1 MHKGD
6 NEKKYYI
13 ETQGCQMNEY
23 DSDKMKDLL
32 SQNLGF
38 QSTKNKEEADILI
51 VNTCSIREKA
61 QEKVFSLLGNWR
73 KLKKNKPD
81 LVIGVAGCVASQ
93 ESDEI
98 SQRAPYVDMV
108 IGPQTIHRLP
118 EIYEKSLESKKTI
131 VDVEFPLIEKF
142 DNLPKNSQSKFSEYV
157 TIMEGCSKYCSYC
170 VVPYTRGTEVSR
182 PLKDIIDEVNN
193 LVENGTKE
201 IILLGQNVNAY
212 FYENEKGDIIN
223 FGLLLFYLSRNKG
236 IKRIRYTTS
245 HPNNFDEQTYLAY
258 EKLPQL
264 VSHLHLPI
272 QSGSDKVLAAMKRGY
287 TVLEYKSVIRKLKKA
302 RPDITFS
309 SDFIV
314 GFPGETE
321 DDFLKTIDL
330 IKDIEFDQSYS
341 FIYSKRPGTPAA
353 SLEDNTP
360 YSVKKE
366 RLKFLQETIN
376 SLSKNRSKSIIG
388 EKAEVLVEGV
398 SSKFENMVTGRTTNN
413 KIVNIP
419 GHNKLVGELLNIQIT
434 DFNNKSL
441 KGEILTNY

>member
-1 MHKGD
+1 MK
-6 NEKKYYI
+6 KKYYI

-73 KLKKNKPD
+73 KLKKNKPE

-321 DDFLKTIDL
+321 DDFLKTINL

-419 GHNKLVGELLNIQIT
+419 GHNKLVGEILNIQIT

>member
-1 MHKGD
+1 MK
-6 NEKKYYI
+6 KKYYI

-32 SQNLGF
+32 SLNLGF

-73 KLKKNKPD
+73 KLKKNNPD

-118 EIYEKSLESKKTI
+118 EIYKKSLESKKTI

-258 EKLPQL
+258 KKLPQL

-388 EKAEVLVEGV
+388 QKAEVLVEGV

>member
-1 MHKGD
+1 MK
-6 NEKKYYI
+6 KKYFI

-32 SQNLGF
+32 SKEMDFEN
-38 QSTKNKEEADILI
+38 TNNKEDADILI

-61 QEKVFSLLGNWR
+61 QEKVFSLLGKWR
-73 KLKKNKPD
+73 KLKNKKPD

-93 ESDEI
+93 ESTAI
-98 SQRAPYVDMV
+98 TSRAPYVDMV

-118 EIYEKSLESKKTI
+118 KIYEQSLKSKSTI
-131 VDVEFPLIEKF
+131 IDVEFPLIEKF
-142 DNLPKNSQSKFSEYV
+142 DNLPRLSNSKFSEFV

-182 PLKDIIDEVNN
+182 PLNDILKEIEN

-201 IILLGQNVNAY
+201 ITLLGQNVNAY
-212 FYENEKGDIIN
+212 FYKDKEGNIVN
-223 FGLLLFYLSRNKG
+223 FGLLLFYIARDKR

-258 EKLPQL
+258 EKIPQL

-287 TVLEYKSVIRKLKKA
+287 TVLEYKSVIRKLRKA

-321 DDFLKTIDL
+321 KDFMKTIDI
-330 IKDIEFDQSYS
+330 IKEVNFDQSYS
-341 FIYSKRPGTPAA
+341 FIYSKRPGTPASA
-353 SLEDNTP
+353 IEDNI
-360 YSVKKE
+360 SLKEKKE
-366 RLKFLQETIN
+366 RLNFLQETIN
-376 SLSKNRSKSIIG
+376 QLSKNKSKSILGVKEEI
-388 EKAEVLVEGV
+388 LVEGV
-398 SSKFENMVTGRTTNN
+398 SSKYNNMVTGRTKNN
-413 KIVNIP
+413 KIISIP
-419 GHNKLVGELLNIQIT
+419 GNKNLIGEILDIKITELN
-434 DFNNKSL
+434 NRSL
-441 KGEILTNY
+441 KGEVFEK

>member
-1 MHKGD
+1 MK
-6 NEKKYYI
+6 KKYYI

-212 FYENEKGDIIN
+212 FYKNEKGDIIN

-258 EKLPQL
+258 EKIPQL

-302 RPDITFS
+302 RADITFS

-321 DDFLKTIDL
+321 DDFLKTI
-330 IKDIEFDQSYS
+330 
-341 FIYSKRPGTPAA
+341 
-353 SLEDNTP
+353 
-360 YSVKKE
+360 
-366 RLKFLQETIN
+366 
-376 SLSKNRSKSIIG
+376 
-388 EKAEVLVEGV
+388 
-398 SSKFENMVTGRTTNN
+398 
-413 KIVNIP
+413 VN
-419 GHNKLVGELLNIQIT
+419 
-434 DFNNKSL
+434 FF
-441 KGEILTNY
+441 

>member
-1 MHKGD
+1 MK
-6 NEKKYYI
+6 KKYYI

-23 DSDKMKDLL
+23 DSNKMKDLL
-32 SQNLGF
+32 SNEMDF
-38 QSTKNKEEADILI
+38 IDTDNKEDADILI

-61 QEKVFSLLGNWR
+61 QEKVFSLLGKWR
-73 KLKKNKPD
+73 KLKIKNPD

-98 SQRAPYVDMV
+98 SSRAPYVDMV

-118 EIYEKSLESKKTI
+118 SLYKKSLDSKKTI

-142 DNLPKNSQSKFSEYV
+142 DNLPSTSESKFSEFV

-182 PLKDIIDEVNN
+182 PVNDIIQEINN
-193 LVENGTKE
+193 LVKNGTKE
-201 IILLGQNVNAY
+201 IVLLGQNVNAY
-212 FYENEKGDIIN
+212 YYEDEKGNIIN
-223 FGLLLFYLSRNKG
+223 FGLLLFYISRNKD

-245 HPNNFDEQTYLAY
+245 HPNNFDDQTYLAY
-258 EKLPQL
+258 KKIPQL

-272 QSGSDKVLAAMKRGY
+272 QSGSDKILAAMKRGY

-309 SDFIV
+309 SDFII

-321 DDFLKTIDL
+321 DDFLKTIEL
-330 IKDIEFDQSYS
+330 IKEIDYDQSYS

-353 SLEDNTP
+353 SLQDNI
-360 YSVKKE
+360 SMEVKKE
-366 RLKFLQETIN
+366 RLSFLQETIN
-376 SLSKNRSKSIIG
+376 TLSKNKSKNILG
-388 EKAEVLVEGV
+388 KQVEVLVEGT
-398 SSKFENMVTGRTTNN
+398 SSKYRNMVLGRTKNN
-413 KIVNIP
+413 KVINIP
-419 GHNKLVGELLNIQIT
+419 GSKDMIGKILKIEITEL
-434 DFNNKSL
+434 DNKSL
-441 KGEILTNY
+441 KGELLVN

>member
-1 MHKGD
+1 MK
-6 NEKKYYI
+6 KKYYI

-23 DSDKMKDLL
+23 DSNKMKDLL
-32 SQNLGF
+32 SNEMDF
-38 QSTKNKEEADILI
+38 IDTDTKEDADILI

-61 QEKVFSLLGNWR
+61 QEKVFSLLGKWR
-73 KLKKNKPD
+73 KLKIKNPD

-98 SQRAPYVDMV
+98 SSRAPYVDMV

-118 EIYEKSLESKKTI
+118 SLYKRSLDSKKTI

-142 DNLPKNSQSKFSEYV
+142 DNLPSTSESKFSEFV

-182 PLKDIIDEVNN
+182 PVNDIIQEINN
-193 LVENGTKE
+193 LVKNGTKE
-201 IILLGQNVNAY
+201 IVLLGQNVNAY
-212 FYENEKGDIIN
+212 YYEDEKGNIIN
-223 FGLLLFYLSRNKG
+223 FGLLLFYISRNKD

-245 HPNNFDEQTYLAY
+245 HPNNFDDQTYLAY
-258 EKLPQL
+258 KKIPQL

-272 QSGSDKVLAAMKRGY
+272 QSGSDKILAAMKRGY

-309 SDFIV
+309 SDFII

-321 DDFLKTIDL
+321 DDFLKTIEL
-330 IKDIEFDQSYS
+330 IKEIDYDQSYS

-353 SLEDNTP
+353 SLQDNI
-360 YSVKKE
+360 SMEVKKE
-366 RLKFLQETIN
+366 RLSFLQETIN
-376 SLSKNRSKSIIG
+376 TLSKNKSKNILG
-388 EKAEVLVEGV
+388 KQVEVLVEGT
-398 SSKFENMVTGRTTNN
+398 SSKYRNMVLGRTKNN
-413 KIVNIP
+413 KVINIP
-419 GHNKLVGELLNIQIT
+419 GSKDMIGKILKIEITEL
-434 DFNNKSL
+434 DNKSL
-441 KGEILTNY
+441 KGELLVN

>member
-1 MHKGD
+1 MK
-6 NEKKYYI
+6 KKYYI

-38 QSTKNKEEADILI
+38 QITKNKEEADILI

-73 KLKKNKPD
+73 KLKKNKPE
-81 LVIGVAGCVASQ
+81 LIIGVAGCVASQ

-142 DNLPKNSQSKFSEYV
+142 DNLPKNTQSKFSEYV

-182 PLKDIIDEVNN
+182 PLKDIINEVNN

-330 IKDIEFDQSYS
+330 IKNIEFDQSYS

>member
-1 MHKGD
+1 MK
-6 NEKKYYI
+6 KKYYI

>member
-1 MHKGD
+1 
-6 NEKKYYI
+6 
-13 ETQGCQMNEY
+13 
-23 DSDKMKDLL
+23 
-32 SQNLGF
+32 
-38 QSTKNKEEADILI
+38 
-51 VNTCSIREKA
+51 
-61 QEKVFSLLGNWR
+61 
-73 KLKKNKPD
+73 
-81 LVIGVAGCVASQ
+81 
-93 ESDEI
+93 
-98 SQRAPYVDMV
+98 MV

>member
-1 MHKGD
+1 MK
-6 NEKKYYI
+6 KKYYI

-182 PLKDIIDEVNN
+182 PLEDIIDEVNN

>member
-1 MHKGD
+1 MK
-6 NEKKYYI
+6 KKYYI

-73 KLKKNKPD
+73 KLKKKNPN

-302 RPDITFS
+302 RPNITFS

>member
-1 MHKGD
+1 MT
-6 NEKKYYI
+6 KKYYI

-32 SQNLGF
+32 SKNMGF
-38 QSTKNKEEADILI
+38 ESTYIKEEADVLI

-61 QEKVFSLLGNWR
+61 QEKVFSLLGQWR
-73 KLKKNKPD
+73 KLKDKKPD

-93 ESDEI
+93 ESNEI
-98 SQRAPYVDMV
+98 SSRAPYVDMV

-118 EIYEKSLESKKTI
+118 DIYKNSLKSKKTL

-142 DNLPKNSQSKFSEYV
+142 DNLPKANKSKFSEYV

-182 PLKDIIDEVNN
+182 PLNDILREINN
-193 LVENGTKE
+193 LVANGTKE

-212 FYENEKGDIIN
+212 YFEDNKGNIIN
-223 FGLLLFYLSRNKG
+223 FGLLLFYIARNKG

-245 HPNNFDEQTYLAY
+245 HPNNFDEQIFLAY
-258 EKLPQL
+258 KKIPEL

-272 QSGSDKVLAAMKRGY
+272 QSGSDRVLSAMKRGY
-287 TVLEYKSVIRKLKKA
+287 TVLEYKSVIKKLRKI
-302 RPDITFS
+302 RPDMTFS

-321 DDFLKTIDL
+321 EDFNKTIKL
-330 IKDIEFDQSYS
+330 IKDIEFEQSYS

-353 SLEDNTP
+353 SLEDNTS
-360 YSVKKE
+360 YAEKKD
-366 RLKFLQETIN
+366 RLSYLQETIN
-376 SLSKNRSKSIIG
+376 KLSKSRSKKVVGKKVEI
-388 EKAEVLVEGV
+388 LVEGI
-398 SSKFENMVTGRTTNN
+398 SSKYSNMVNGRTTNN
-413 KIVNIP
+413 KIITVP
-419 GHNKLVGELLNIQIT
+419 GDKDLVGRLLDVKVIELK
-434 DFNNKSL
+434 NKSL
-441 KGEILTNY
+441 KGKILAA

>member
-1 MHKGD
+1 MK
-6 NEKKYYI
+6 KKYYI

-73 KLKKNKPD
+73 KLKKNKPE

-193 LVENGTKE
+193 LVESGTKE

-321 DDFLKTIDL
+321 DDFLKTIEL

>member
-1 MHKGD
+1 MK
-6 NEKKYYI
+6 KKYYI

-32 SQNLGF
+32 SEQMNF
-38 QSTKNKEEADILI
+38 EKTQNKEEADVLI

-73 KLKKNKPD
+73 KLKNKNPD

-93 ESDEI
+93 ESDSI
-98 SQRAPYVDMV
+98 TSRAPYVDMI

-118 EIYEKSLESKKTI
+118 EIYKKSIESKNTV
-131 VDVEFPLIEKF
+131 VDVEFPMVEKF
-142 DNLPKNSQSKFSEYV
+142 DNLPTVSESKFSEFV

-170 VVPYTRGTEVSR
+170 VVPYTRGTEISR
-182 PLKDIIDEVNN
+182 PINDILKEIDS
-193 LVENGTKE
+193 LVEKGTKE

-212 FYENEKGDIIN
+212 FYEDEKGNIIN
-223 FGLLLFYLSRNKG
+223 FGLLLFYICRNKG

-245 HPNNFDEQTYLAY
+245 HPNNFDDQIFTAY

-287 TVLEYKSVIRKLKKA
+287 TVLEYKSVIKKLKKV
-302 RPDITFS
+302 RPDMTFS

-321 DDFLKTIDL
+321 EDFLKTIDL
-330 IKDIEFDQSYS
+330 IKEIEFDQSYS

-353 SLEDNTP
+353 TLKDDISEAE
-360 YSVKKE
+360 KKD
-366 RLKFLQETIN
+366 RLNYLKETIN
-376 SLSKNRSKSIIG
+376 ILSKKRSRSIIG
-388 EKAEVLVEGV
+388 EKTEILVEGV
-398 SSKFENMVTGRTTNN
+398 SGKFNNMVTGRTKNN
-413 KIVNIP
+413 KIINIP
-419 GHNKLVGELLNIQIT
+419 GKNNLIGELIKVQIT
-434 DFNNKSL
+434 EFNNKSL
-441 KGEILTNY
+441 KGEILTT

>member
-1 MHKGD
+1 MK
-6 NEKKYYI
+6 KKYYI

-38 QSTKNKEEADILI
+38 QSTKIKEEADILI

-73 KLKKNKPD
+73 KLKKNKPE

-142 DNLPKNSQSKFSEYV
+142 DNLPKNTQSKFSEYV

-182 PLKDIIDEVNN
+182 PLKDIINEVNN

-321 DDFLKTIDL
+321 DDFLKTIEL

-419 GHNKLVGELLNIQIT
+419 GHNKLVGELLNIKIT